1 MSLLASLAVP
11 LVLAL
16 TALCALTKKV
26 DVFSAAAEGA
36 GEGVK
41 TVLRIFP
48 TVAVLFPAIFML
60 RASGFLDAVTALSA
74 PLFSAV
80 KIPPETAPLLLIRP
94 FSGSGA
100 LAVGAEI
107 IAKHGADSLVG
118 RTAAVMLG
126 STETTFYVIS
136 VYFSSANIKN
146 SRWAI
151 PAALTADIVC
161 FLTSAWTVR
170 MIWG

>member
-74 PLFSAV
+74 PFFSAV

-136 VYFSSANIKN
+136 VYFGSLKIRKT
-146 SRWAI
+146 RWAV
-151 PAALTADIVC
+151 PAALCADAAG
-161 FLTSAWTVR
+161 FLAAAAAVR
-170 MIWG
+170 IFG

>member
-1 MSLLASLAVP
+1 MSVLVSLTVP

-26 DVFSAAAEGA
+26 DVFSAAADGA
-36 GEGVK
+36 KDGLK

-48 TVAVLFPAIFML
+48 TLVVLFPAIYML
-60 RASGFLDAVTALSA
+60 RASGFLDAVTVMLTPLLSW
-74 PLFSAV
+74 L
-80 KIPPETAPLLLIRP
+80 KIPAETVPLLLIRP
-94 FSGSGA
+94 FSGSAA

-107 IAKHGADSLVG
+107 IARYGANSLVG

-136 VYFSSANIKN
+136 VYFGSLNIKKT
-146 SRWAI
+146 RWAV
-151 PAALTADIVC
+151 PAALCADAAGFITA
-161 FLTSAWTVR
+161 AAAVR
-170 MIWG
+170 ML